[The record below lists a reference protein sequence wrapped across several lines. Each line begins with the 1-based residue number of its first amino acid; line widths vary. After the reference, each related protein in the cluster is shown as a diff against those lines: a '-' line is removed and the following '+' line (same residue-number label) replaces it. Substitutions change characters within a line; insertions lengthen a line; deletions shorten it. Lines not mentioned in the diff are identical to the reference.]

1 MRFVLRDLLSREFEY
16 RRISFQVLRC
26 LTSLHSKCAADT
38 ELSYPY
44 LRQLL
49 KFDTRETLNVISLA
63 FQEKE
68 FTGELGQS
76 HRQRIV
82 NILLEILT
90 PESATVRLK
99 NLNFVRTFSVSTVS
113 EFSLQWSDI
122 ACLLNFISNQIS
134 SRNLPEDSNLLNKVL
149 NYLKMEHIQNETPRQ
164 HVEREEAWLQLIEA
178 DCLTHIP
185 TAEHLK
191 MAQSAKCYRVIEN
204 LMEKRKHYQEIL
216 SCYVC
221 DPYRHNE
228 LWNYV
233 RKHIGTPPRRIY
245 EQLLEHFEKCVEI
258 NCEEIT
264 RIVIDYF
271 MPNLNRFIRLL
282 DNNETSL
289 YLFLDQLNKNQVQLE
304 LNDCETYLQL
314 LCKYNAE
321 NVEPF
326 LQSNENYRIE
336 NALEIVKAFQ
346 LTNCSIYLYEKQGDF
361 QSAFNLSIELLKE
374 APESTS
380 ESRALIVSSLC
391 SRASLVL
398 PESERE
404 KLWFTF
410 LKLILPRPDLTQVTR
425 TILHAASGH
434 VNLTNLVQ
442 LVLTS
447 GTSTGNFGDIKQL
460 LVGMLSNSRY
470 ETLLLHTTSKV
481 LGRDLHDLFVKEKKA
496 SAQGLFIKSIKCVVC
511 RIRLYNQQDVVAFGT
526 CSHVVHFNCLVEPCT
541 VCPRCGATSAENA
554 PVRLAVPKTE
564 LVDRSEHNLSSAL
577 NVEAPPRIGI
587 GGR

>member
-1 MRFVLRDLLSREFEY
+1 
-16 RRISFQVLRC
+16 
-26 LTSLHSKCAADT
+26 
-38 ELSYPY
+38 
-44 LRQLL
+44 
-49 KFDTRETLNVISLA
+49 
-63 FQEKE
+63 
-68 FTGELGQS
+68 
-76 HRQRIV
+76 
-82 NILLEILT
+82 
-90 PESATVRLK
+90 
-99 NLNFVRTFSVSTVS
+99 
-113 EFSLQWSDI
+113 
-122 ACLLNFISNQIS
+122 
-134 SRNLPEDSNLLNKVL
+134 
-149 NYLKMEHIQNETPRQ
+149 MEHIQNETPRQ

-178 DCLTHIP
+178 NCLSHIP

-204 LMEKRKHYQEIL
+204 LMEKRKTYHEIV
-216 SCYVC
+216 SCYIN

-228 LWNYV
+228 LWSYV
-233 RKHIGTPPRRIY
+233 KKHIDTPSRKVY

-258 NCEEIT
+258 NCEAIT
-264 RIVIDYF
+264 RIIIENF

-282 DNNETSL
+282 DHNEKSL
-289 YLFLDQLNKNQVQLE
+289 YLFLDQLNKNQTQMD

-314 LCKYNAE
+314 LCKYNSE
-321 NVEPF
+321 NVEVF

-346 LTNCSIYLYEKQGDF
+346 LTNCSIFLYEKQGDY
-361 QSAFNLSIELLKE
+361 QSAFDLSMELLKE

-398 PESERE
+398 PESQRE

-410 LKLILPRPDLTQVTR
+410 LRLILPRPDLTQVTR

-447 GTSTGNFGDIKQL
+447 GTSTGNFGDIKHL
-460 LVGMLSNSRY
+460 LVGMLSNSKY
-470 ETLLLHTTSKV
+470 ETLLLRTTSKV

-496 SAQGLFIKSIKCVVC
+496 ASRGLYIRSIKCVVC
-511 RIRLYNQQDVVAFGT
+511 RIRLYNQQDVVVFGN
-526 CSHVVHFNCLVEPCT
+526 CSHVVHYNCLSEQFT
-541 VCPRCGATSAENA
+541 VCPRCGTTTVEDE

-564 LVDRSEHNLSSAL
+564 LVDRSELNLSSTL